1 MLWGFSFP
9 VQQLELAMTP
19 TEMARAV
26 LQKHNI
32 RGVSATTL
40 AMAAQELHGVVTDF
54 SLRESLRFLA
64 ELKDAGQGS
73 PFHLTAQAL
82 RMAAPQTVR

>member
-19 TEMARAV
+19 TDMARAV

-32 RGVSATTL
+32 RGVSAATL

-82 RMAAPQTVR
+82 RMAAPQMVR

>member
-1 MLWGFSFP
+1 
-9 VQQLELAMTP
+9 
-19 TEMARAV
+19 
-26 LQKHNI
+26 
-32 RGVSATTL
+32 
-40 AMAAQELHGVVTDF
+40 MAAQELHGVVTDF

-82 RMAAPQTVR
+82 RMAAPQMVR